1 MASLLAYGGAVTA
14 GHPLA
19 AQAGLHVLRSGGN
32 AVDAAVATAAAL
44 CVVMPDM
51 NGPLGYGFALIAM
64 AGEPAPV
71 ALDMHGVAPRG
82 LDREQFAAA
91 LRSPVS
97 GTRARTGPIVRGPRS
112 CLVPGNLRGW
122 EAMVQRHG
130 RMSFADVL
138 RPAIDYAERG
148 RPVDDEGARHIQR
161 HVAELGGFRSWADV
175 FLPGGKAPAPGQRLV
190 MTQLANTLRLVAD
203 QGTAVVYTGEL
214 AHEIARFFADEGGWI
229 TADDLA
235 AYDVQ
240 WKTPIAMQYRDTVV
254 YGMPPSAS
262 TITWM
267 EALAILE
274 GYDLRAMGHNGVQ
287 YLHTVIE
294 AMKRAYVDT
303 FGAVGD
309 PDFVEVPVERLLGFT
324 YMTSVRNAIGD
335 AAWQPTPAGIASAVD
350 GKPVGSTTH
359 LNVIDIDGNVVA
371 MTNTLGAYFGG
382 GMIAG
387 NTGMLINDG
396 MDWFDA
402 DCSPWT
408 GKPSPT
414 AFAPRKR
421 PRVTLAPGLLYKRG
435 KPWMAIGGAGAE
447 ATLSGILQPILNV
460 TEFDMDLQ
468 QANDAPRFRW
478 GELMYYTLGTKLRLE
493 AGIASETRRELAALG
508 HDVVPPEAEPKPVVG
523 ATNVILY
530 DAASGL
536 MTASANS
543 RGRDAAAV
551 F

>member
-1 MASLLAYGGAVTA
+1 MASLLGYGGAVTA

-32 AVDAAVATAAAL
+32 AVDAAVATAATL
-44 CVVMPDM
+44 SVVMPDM

-64 AGEPAPV
+64 AGERAPV

-82 LDREQFAAA
+82 VDRGQFAEA
-91 LRSPVS
+91 LRSPIP

-122 EAMVQRHG
+122 EAMLRRDG
-130 RMSFADVL
+130 RLSFADVL
-138 RPAIDYAERG
+138 RPAIDYAEQG
-148 RPVDDEGARHIQR
+148 RPVDEEGARHIRR

-175 FLPGGKAPAPGQRLV
+175 FMPGGRVPGTGQRLV
-190 MTQLANTLRLVAD
+190 MAQLAKTFRRVAREGAD
-203 QGTAVVYTGEL
+203 VVYRGEV

-235 AYDVQ
+235 AYEVQ
-240 WKTPIAMQYRDTVV
+240 WKTPIAMQYRDVV
-254 YGMPPSAS
+254 VHGMPPSAS
-262 TITWM
+262 SVTWM

-274 GYDLRAMGHNGVQ
+274 GIDLRRMEHNSAR
-287 YLHTVIE
+287 YLHVVIE
-294 AMKRAYVDT
+294 AMKRAYLDT
-303 FGAVGD
+303 FSAVGD
-309 PDFVEVPVERLLGFT
+309 PDFVQVPVEKLLG
-324 YMTSVRNAIGD
+324 SAHAGAVRQTIGD
-335 AAWQPTPAGIASAVD
+335 GAWHPTAAGIASA
-350 GKPVGSTTH
+350 GGSQTVGATTH
-359 LNVIDIDGNVVA
+359 LNVIDADGNVVA

-387 NTGMLINDG
+387 DTGMLINDG

-402 DCSPWT
+402 DASPWT
-408 GKPSPT
+408 GMASPT

-421 PRVTLAPGLLYKRG
+421 PRVTLAPGLLYRRG
-435 KPWMAIGGAGAE
+435 KPWMAVGGAGAE

-460 TEFDMDLQ
+460 VEFDMELQ

-478 GELMYYTLGTKLRLE
+478 GELMYYALGTKVRLE
-493 AGIASETRRELAALG
+493 PGIGAEMRRELASLG
-508 HDVVPPEAEPKPVVG
+508 HDVVPFEADPKPVVG
-523 ATNVILY
+523 ATNMILY

-543 RGRDAAAV
+543 RGRDASATC
-551 F
+551 

>member
-1 MASLLAYGGAVTA
+1 MASLLGYGGAVTA

-32 AVDAAVATAAAL
+32 AVDAAVATAATL
-44 CVVMPDM
+44 SVVMPDM

-64 AGEPAPV
+64 AGEPNPV

-91 LRSPVS
+91 LRSPIP
-97 GTRARTGPIVRGPRS
+97 GTRARSGPIVRGPRS

-122 EAMVQRHG
+122 EAMLQRHG

-138 RPAIDYAERG
+138 RPAIDYAEQG
-148 RPVDDEGARHIQR
+148 RPVDEEGARHIRR
-161 HVAELGGFRSWADV
+161 HVAELGGFPSWADV
-175 FLPGGKAPAPGQRLV
+175 FLPVGKVPATGQRLV
-190 MTQLANTLRLVAD
+190 MAQLAKTFRRVAREGAD
-203 QGTAVVYTGEL
+203 VVYCGEV

-229 TADDLA
+229 TVDDLA
-235 AYDVQ
+235 AYEVQ
-240 WKTPIAMQYRDTVV
+240 WKTPIAMQYRDIVV
-254 YGMPPSAS
+254 HGMPPSAS
-262 TITWM
+262 SITWM

-274 GYDLRAMGHNGVQ
+274 GIDLRSMGHNSAR
-287 YLHTVIE
+287 YLHVVIE
-294 AMKRAYVDT
+294 AMKRAYLDT

-309 PDFVEVPVERLLGFT
+309 PDFVQVPVEKLLDRGHA
-324 YMTSVRNAIGD
+324 SAARQALGE
-335 AAWQPTPAGIASAVD
+335 AAWQPTPAGVASAGD
-350 GKPVGSTTH
+350 SKPVGSTTH
-359 LNVIDIDGNVVA
+359 LNVIDADGNVVA

-382 GMIAG
+382 GMIVR

-402 DCSPWT
+402 DVSPWT

-414 AFAPRKR
+414 AFAPGKR

-435 KPWMAIGGAGAE
+435 KPWMAVGGAGAE
-447 ATLSGILQPILNV
+447 ATLSGILQPLLNV
-460 TEFDMDLQ
+460 IEFDMELQ

-478 GELMYYTLGTKLRLE
+478 GELMYYALGTKLRLE
-493 AGIASETRRELAALG
+493 SGIGAATRRELASFG
-508 HDVVPPEAEPKPVVG
+508 HDVLPLEAEPKPVVG
-523 ATNVILY
+523 ATNMILY

-551 F
+551 L